1 MMRSS
6 LSRIYKDSIKIYR
19 DTVFSNTSDERF
31 VPTHPHLASSPAKG
45 TCLSAVGITRDQTGP
60 IASWWLRGRAR
71 NVAGMN
77 NSYVQ
82 VEPADEVL
90 DLYDVLPE
98 RVDAARE
105 PARPTEND
113 PVTSMIKGT
122 GRNFAT
128 IMGMFALSL
137 AAFIA
142 CVTLFSV
149 GVSLLVLVVGLFILV
164 GCLIVAGWAS
174 RMTMA
179 LLDYAG
185 ITLPRTHS
193 SRRSTGLRGKLRRLA
208 YPQAWRDLL
217 HVLVNFILSI
227 ITFSLALTWV
237 FGGLGG
243 VTYWFWSQW
252 LPQPNDGLPALLG
265 YPGRFADITF
275 NSVAGA
281 LLLVTTPL
289 MLRGLVRLHG
299 AVAYALLVDE
309 TPALRQ
315 QVSELTQSRTAAG
328 EAEVH
333 TLRRLER
340 DLHDGPQ
347 QRLVR
352 LGMDLSAAQRR
363 ARRRSGPGPCAARRG
378 NEAVTRRTGRDS
390 YLSRGIAP
398 PILAEQGL
406 PAAITALAARC
417 TIPTSVEVDEVQL
430 SDAAQNA
437 AYFVVAEA
445 LANME
450 KHSQA
455 HSASVEVRRLGALAV
470 INITDDGVGGASLAK
485 GHGLSGLLGPAGRC
499 GWDPNRSH
507 RRRVVPPCLRRR
519 SHNRA
524 NSLPTCQTLRR
535 L

>member
-1 MMRSS
+1 MTNPDGRG
-6 LSRIYKDSIKIYR
+6 
-19 DTVFSNTSDERF
+19 E
-31 VPTHPHLASSPAKG
+31 
-45 TCLSAVGITRDQTGP
+45 SAT
-60 IASWWLRGRAR
+60 
-71 NVAGMN
+71 
-77 NSYVQ
+77 
-82 VEPADEVL
+82 EVL

-98 RVDAARE
+98 RADAR
-105 PARPTEND
+105 RQTEDD

-122 GRNFAT
+122 GQNLAV
-128 IMGMFALSL
+128 IIGMFALSL
-137 AAFIA
+137 AAFVT
-142 CVTLFSV
+142 CVTLFSLGV
-149 GVSLLVLVVGLFILV
+149 GLLVLVIGLFILV
-164 GCLIVAGWAS
+164 GCLIVAGWSS

-179 LLDYAG
+179 LLSYAG
-185 ITLPRTHS
+185 ITLPRT
-193 SRRSTGLRGKLRRLA
+193 RYPTAGPGFRGKLRRLA
-208 YPQAWRDLL
+208 FAQSWRDLL
-217 HVLVNFILSI
+217 HVLISFILSV

-252 LPQPNDGLPALLG
+252 LPQPAESGLAFLLG
-265 YPGRFADITF
+265 YPGRLADITL
-275 NSVAGA
+275 NAVLGA
-281 LLLVTTPL
+281 LLLITAPFV
-289 MLRGLVRLHG
+289 LRGLVRLHG

-363 ARRRSGPGPCAARRG
+363 LDDDPVQARALLD
-378 NEAVTRRTGRDS
+378 EAFKQSQDALAEIRT
-390 YLSRGIAP
+390 LSRGIAP

-406 PAAITALAARC
+406 EAAITALAARC
-417 TIPTSVEVDEVQL
+417 TIPTSVEVEDLQL

-455 HSASVEVRRLGALAV
+455 HSASVEVRRVGALAV
-470 INITDDGVGGASLAK
+470 INITDDGVGGASSAK
-485 GHGLSGLLGPAGRC
+485 GHGLSGLVDRLAGVDGTLTISSPAG
-499 GWDPNRSH
+499 G
-507 RRRVVPPCLRRR
+507 
-519 SHNRA
+519 
-524 NSLPTCQTLRR
+524 PTLLTATIPQS
-535 L
+535 

>member
-1 MMRSS
+1 
-6 LSRIYKDSIKIYR
+6 
-19 DTVFSNTSDERF
+19 
-31 VPTHPHLASSPAKG
+31 
-45 TCLSAVGITRDQTGP
+45 
-60 IASWWLRGRAR
+60 
-71 NVAGMN
+71 MN
-77 NSYVQ
+77 DSYVR

-98 RVDAARE
+98 RVETPLE
-105 PARPTEND
+105 PARPTEDD

-122 GRNFAT
+122 GRNFAA
-128 IMGMFALSL
+128 IMGMFALAVS
-137 AAFIA
+137 AFVA
-142 CVTLFSV
+142 CTALFSV
-149 GVSLLVLVVGLFILV
+149 GLGLLVLVVGLFILV
-164 GCLIVAGWAS
+164 GCLIVAGWSS

-185 ITLPRTHS
+185 ITLPRT
-193 SRRSTGLRGKLRRLA
+193 RYPTAGPGFRGKLRRLA
-208 YPQAWRDLL
+208 YAQSWRDLL

-252 LPQPNDGLPALLG
+252 LPQPNEGLPALLG
-265 YPGRFADITF
+265 YPGRFAEITF
-275 NSVAGA
+275 NSVLGA
-281 LLLVTTPL
+281 MLLLSTPL
-289 MLRGLVRLHG
+289 MLRGLIKLHG
-299 AVAYALLVDE
+299 AVGYALLVDE

-363 ARRRSGPGPCAARRG
+363 LDDDPVRARALLD
-378 NEAVTRRTGRDS
+378 EAMRQSQDALAEIRT
-390 YLSRGIAP
+390 LSRGIAP

-406 PAAITALAARC
+406 PAAITALAARG
-417 TIPTSVEVDEVQL
+417 TIPTSVQVDDVQL

-445 LANME
+445 LANMA

-455 HSASVEVRRLGALAV
+455 RSASVEVLGVGALAV
-470 INITDDGVGGASLAK
+470 INITDNGVGGASLAK
-485 GHGLSGLLGPAGRC
+485 GHGLSGLADRLAGVDGTLTLSSPVGGP
-499 GWDPNRSH
+499 
-507 RRRVVPPCLRRR
+507 
-519 SHNRA
+519 
-524 NSLPTCQTLRR
+524 TLLTATIPQRP
-535 L
+535 

>member
-1 MMRSS
+1 
-6 LSRIYKDSIKIYR
+6 
-19 DTVFSNTSDERF
+19 
-31 VPTHPHLASSPAKG
+31 
-45 TCLSAVGITRDQTGP
+45 
-60 IASWWLRGRAR
+60 
-71 NVAGMN
+71 MN
-77 NSYVQ
+77 DSYVR

-98 RVDAARE
+98 RVETPLE
-105 PARPTEND
+105 PARPTEDD

-122 GRNFAT
+122 GRNFAA
-128 IMGMFALSL
+128 IMGMFAL
-137 AAFIA
+137 AVTAFVA
-142 CVTLFSV
+142 CTALFSV
-149 GVSLLVLVVGLFILV
+149 GLGLLVLVVGLFILV
-164 GCLIVAGWAS
+164 GCLIVAGWSS

-185 ITLPRTHS
+185 ITLPRT
-193 SRRSTGLRGKLRRLA
+193 RYPTAGPGFRGKLRRLA
-208 YPQAWRDLL
+208 YAQSWRDLL

-252 LPQPNDGLPALLG
+252 LPQPNEGLPALLG
-265 YPGRFADITF
+265 YPGRFAEITF
-275 NSVAGA
+275 NSVLGA
-281 LLLVTTPL
+281 MLLLSTPL
-289 MLRGLVRLHG
+289 MLRGLIKLHG
-299 AVAYALLVDE
+299 AVGYALLVDE

-363 ARRRSGPGPCAARRG
+363 LDDDPVRARALLD
-378 NEAVTRRTGRDS
+378 EAMRQSQDALAEIRT
-390 YLSRGIAP
+390 LSRGIAP

-406 PAAITALAARC
+406 PAAITALAARG
-417 TIPTSVEVDEVQL
+417 TIPTSVQVDDVQL

-445 LANME
+445 LANMA

-455 HSASVEVRRLGALAV
+455 RSASVEVLGVGALAV

-485 GHGLSGLLGPAGRC
+485 GHGLSGLADRLVGVDGTLTLSSPVGGP
-499 GWDPNRSH
+499 
-507 RRRVVPPCLRRR
+507 
-519 SHNRA
+519 
-524 NSLPTCQTLRR
+524 TLLTATIPQRP
-535 L
+535 

>member
-1 MMRSS
+1 
-6 LSRIYKDSIKIYR
+6 
-19 DTVFSNTSDERF
+19 
-31 VPTHPHLASSPAKG
+31 
-45 TCLSAVGITRDQTGP
+45 
-60 IASWWLRGRAR
+60 
-71 NVAGMN
+71 MN
-77 NSYVQ
+77 DSYVR

-98 RVDAARE
+98 RVETPLE
-105 PARPTEND
+105 PARPTEDD

-122 GRNFAT
+122 GRNFAA
-128 IMGMFALSL
+128 IMGMFAL
-137 AAFIA
+137 AVTAFVA
-142 CVTLFSV
+142 CTALFSV
-149 GVSLLVLVVGLFILV
+149 GLGLLVLVVGLFILV
-164 GCLIVAGWAS
+164 GCLIVAGWSS

-185 ITLPRTHS
+185 ITLPRT
-193 SRRSTGLRGKLRRLA
+193 RYPTAGPGFRGKLRRLA
-208 YPQAWRDLL
+208 YAQSWRDLL

-252 LPQPNDGLPALLG
+252 LPQPNEGLPALLG
-265 YPGRFADITF
+265 YPGRFAEITF
-275 NSVAGA
+275 NSVLGA
-281 LLLVTTPL
+281 MLLLSTPL
-289 MLRGLVRLHG
+289 MLRGLIKLHG
-299 AVAYALLVDE
+299 AVGYALLVDE

-347 QRLVR
+347 QRLIR

-363 ARRRSGPGPCAARRG
+363 LDDDPVRARALLD
-378 NEAVTRRTGRDS
+378 EAMRQSQDALAEIRT
-390 YLSRGIAP
+390 LSRGIAP

-406 PAAITALAARC
+406 PAAITALAARG
-417 TIPTSVEVDEVQL
+417 TIPTSVQVDDVQL

-445 LANME
+445 LANMA

-455 HSASVEVRRLGALAV
+455 RSASVEVLGVGALAV

-485 GHGLSGLLGPAGRC
+485 GHGLSGLADRLAGVDGTLTLSSPVGGP
-499 GWDPNRSH
+499 
-507 RRRVVPPCLRRR
+507 
-519 SHNRA
+519 
-524 NSLPTCQTLRR
+524 TLLTATIPQRP
-535 L
+535 